1 MTRSSNDT
9 VNTRLLKTLRRDSF
23 NALLGA
29 LHPDREQ
36 ASVEYER
43 LRVRLVRFFQWQSES
58 SAEDLADESLD
69 RLAMKIERGEQI
81 LDLRNYLHGI
91 ARMVVRESRQRR
103 RREQTLV
110 ERATHFLHLAGKDPL
125 AEELYRAMEIGMD
138 KIPAE
143 SRDLLLRYYSADG
156 RNAGIANRER
166 MAAEL
171 GISLNALRN
180 RALRLRTELERIT
193 LNTLKSGKGRRD
205 KAASKYTQINE

>member
-1 MTRSSNDT
+1 MTRSANDKA
-9 VNTRLLKTLRRDSF
+9 LKTLREDSF
-23 NALLGA
+23 NALLRA

-43 LRVRLVRFFQWQSES
+43 LRLRLVRFFQWQGES
-58 SAEDLADESLD
+58 SAEDLADESID

-110 ERATHFLHLAGKDPL
+110 ERATHFLHLAGKDPA

-138 KIPAE
+138 QIPPE

-156 RNAGIANRER
+156 RSAGIANRER
-166 MAAEL
+166 IAAEL

-180 RALRLRTELERIT
+180 RALRLRTELERTT
-193 LNTLKSGKGRRD
+193 LNTLKS
-205 KAASKYTQINE
+205 SVINRPKNTLKSMSNSDE